1 MDACGVRGKT
11 VVPTRLYRFHCT
23 DGYDLVADL
32 RGRRIP
38 TVALV
43 RLHAERVALDL
54 MSRAAGTDWSAW
66 YVEVYDERGHAV
78 LAKAFAE
85 VRCER
90 RAGAIRGGR
99 PWR

>member
-1 MDACGVRGKT
+1 MDGCGARGKT

-54 MSRAAGTDWSAW
+54 MARRTGVDWSAW
-66 YVEVYDERGHAV
+66 YVEVYDETGRVV
-78 LAKAFAE
+78 LAKAFADS
-85 VRCER
+85 
-90 RAGAIRGGR
+90 
-99 PWR
+99 